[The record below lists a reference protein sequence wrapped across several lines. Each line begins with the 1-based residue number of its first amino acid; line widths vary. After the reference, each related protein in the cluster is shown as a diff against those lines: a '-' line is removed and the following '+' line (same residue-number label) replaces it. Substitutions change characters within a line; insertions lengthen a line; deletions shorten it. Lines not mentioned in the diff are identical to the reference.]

1 MAVARSRS
9 RFVDDAVVA
18 YAGEHSSP
26 PDELQLEL
34 QRVTRDRTGDYAG
47 MQIGDDQAV
56 LIEVIARSMGARRA
70 LEVGTFT
77 GYSALAIAR
86 GIGPQGR
93 LLCCDVSEEWTSIAR
108 EFWER
113 AGVADRIELRIGP
126 ALETLRSLAETPEFD
141 IAFMDADKVTYP
153 AYYEEII
160 PRLRV
165 GGLLLVDNTLQS
177 GRVLDP
183 DATDDS
189 TVAVRKTN
197 DRIASDD
204 RVRTVMLPIGDGV
217 SIAQRVER

>member
-1 MAVARSRS
+1 MQMAVARSRS
-9 RFVDDAVVA
+9 RFVEDAVVA
-18 YAGEHSSP
+18 YAGEHSTP
-26 PDELQLEL
+26 PDELQVEL
-34 QRVTRDRTGDYAG
+34 QEVTRDRTGDAAG

-56 LIEVIARSMGARRA
+56 LFEIVARAMGARKA

-86 GIGPQGR
+86 GMGAEGR

-113 AGVADRIELRIGP
+113 AGVSERIELRIGP
-126 ALETLRSLAETPEFD
+126 ALETLRSLPEAPDFD
-141 IAFMDADKVTYP
+141 LAFLDADKVSYP
-153 AYYEEII
+153 DYYEEIVV
-160 PRLRV
+160 RLRT

-183 DATDDS
+183 DAQDPS
-189 TVAVRKTN
+189 TAAVRRTN
-197 DRIASDD
+197 ERIASDD

-217 SIAQRVER
+217 SVAQRI